1 MMLIIILMAGVGV
14 GIALM
19 MTTVTLM
26 MLIMILMAG
35 VGVGMALT
43 SPDQE
48 GEMATNAL
56 VVLQVKNIIE
66 FLTIV
71 ELELILD
78 FSNTPICSSDE

>member
-1 MMLIIILMAGVGV
+1 MMLII
-14 GIALM
+14 
-19 MTTVTLM
+19 
-26 MLIMILMAG
+26 ILMAG

-56 VVLQVKNIIE
+56 VVLQVKNMAIILE
-66 FLTIV
+66 FQTIV

-78 FSNTPICSSDE
+78 FSNTPICLSDEWYS

>member
-1 MMLIIILMAGVGV
+1 MLNV
-14 GIALM
+14 M

-26 MLIMILMAG
+26 MLIIILMAG

-56 VVLQVKNIIE
+56 VVLQVRTMAIIG
-66 FLTIV
+66 F
-71 ELELILD
+71 
-78 FSNTPICSSDE
+78 

>member
-1 MMLIIILMAGVGV
+1 MP
-14 GIALM
+14 LM
-19 MTTVTLM
+19 MTRVTLM

-56 VVLQVKNIIE
+56 VVLQVTTMVIIE
-66 FLTIV
+66 FQTIV
-71 ELELILD
+71 GLELILHY
-78 FSNTPICSSDE
+78 SNAPICLSDK

>member
-1 MMLIIILMAGVGV
+1 MLKV
-14 GIALM
+14 M

-43 SPDQE
+43 NPDQE

-56 VVLQVKNIIE
+56 VVLQVTTMVIIE
-66 FLTIV
+66 FQTIV
-71 ELELILD
+71 GLELYQGREGKFD
-78 FSNTPICSSDE
+78 

>member
-1 MMLIIILMAGVGV
+1 MMSII
-14 GIALM
+14 
-19 MTTVTLM
+19 
-26 MLIMILMAG
+26 ILMAG

-56 VVLQVKNIIE
+56 VVLQVKNMVMILE
-66 FLTIV
+66 FQTIV

-78 FSNTPICSSDE
+78 FSNTPICLSDE